1 MKLLKIILCI
11 IVLAIAG
18 YSLWTDEFG
27 TIPILLLAAGL
38 ITLVSGVTEYQ
49 GKRKLNAYLSF
60 LSAGFCIFVGVYIFF
75 S

>member
-11 IVLAIAG
+11 IVFAIAG
-18 YSLWTDEFG
+18 YSLWTDEYG

-38 ITLVSGVTEYQ
+38 MTLVSGVTEYQ
-49 GKRKLNAYLSF
+49 GKHKLNANLSF
-60 LSAGFCIFVGVYIFF
+60 LSAGFCIFVCVYIFF